1 MNKLCISKPMVRA
14 YVLNSRKISSFDVC
28 AKYQRCKW
36 YNSDEVVGDPGNVLF
51 QTKCICSKKSHDCRL
66 KFEIVYFEDLPYS

>member
-1 MNKLCISKPMVRA
+1 MVRA

-28 AKYQRCKW
+28 VKYQRCKW

-51 QTKCICSKKSHDCRL
+51 QTKCIAKKVMTAD
-66 KFEIVYFEDLPYS
+66 